1 MEQPYIFVSD
11 HAPHFAERWGSAG
24 IETVEERGYHAIFAA
39 SVPFIPS
46 FLSSDFIRSLGG
58 GMGRIK
64 QIVLR
69 QFRFINDLAN
79 ARELAEGGVA
89 FDLRFIAHPART
101 PTERA
106 TIEIAFLG
114 KVFHPNRRRAAFL
127 GLQLWRKFLSHYPL
141 EDPFNYPLQPVNET
155 DFARYLMP
163 IPIEQIKPEN
173 LLEIRKYEDRDP
185 MLGESV
191 VAGYFP
197 HPFEPVL
204 DFSAMARFL
213 ETLSMQQQP
222 CVVSICIQ
230 PTQLMTEELRVLNQ
244 ILVTYERLTQEAQ
257 QEQGWLS
264 LYRRERL
271 EILRKTFEPLI
282 NQRSHLFMIKVQ
294 VIGAQLPPADLLE
307 ALGSE
312 FMNNITPEPRQ
323 WARQVVS
330 NDRELEIA
338 LHNFHFL
345 EHQLWGDSS
354 VDSTVRRLRFLV
366 SAYEAAG
373 AFRLPIPPESGYMPG
388 LMVKDEPFVMPT
400 EVNQPT
406 EPSVALGEII
416 HRGIPTGIPF
426 YISIRELTRHA
437 LIGGSTG
444 SGKTNTCLHLLSH
457 LWAEN
462 GIPFLVLYPI
472 DKPDYRL
479 LMADRK
485 VRDDLLLFTVGDE
498 NTAPFR
504 FNPFAVPPGILLKTH
519 ISQLM
524 RCFSAA
530 FSMWDPLPAVYRAA
544 MRQVYRSA
552 GWDLVSGRG
561 GDQNVS
567 TPTMSQF
574 YDAIVQCAETLTA
587 DYGRE
592 VRGNVKQGAEIRI
605 RDLLDNMG
613 HVVNASEPAPF
624 DEILKRPTVMELG
637 RVGSAEDTALIMGFM
652 MMLIS
657 EELQSRFKQID
668 SAIREQNI
676 HLTLVEEAHR
686 LMPRGNTGSEHMADP
701 RTKGGEDFSNLLAE
715 VRGFGE
721 GVLIAEQIPT
731 NLVQGAIGNTY
742 LKVMHWLE
750 DADSFDLFCEI
761 MNLNERQRNYVRTL
775 ERGHVMV
782 RGRNGYPVHVKVNNY
797 LDLFQDSGDRPS
809 IDDSDSVVRDF
820 MRDRIQIP
828 LAQPWIAPSILAN
841 SDSYTTN
848 GNHQHGA
855 ECRLNP
861 KTCSYYSGVRRIG
874 ADLRSSDIQAIV
886 AATNKKDWKSVRHI
900 CSKRTAD
907 EGLGHDTLAG
917 YCYLY
922 YLTQNLVGKTN
933 QTVSDRFPSIRNALA
948 HFFDDNTIREV

>member
-11 HAPHFAERWGSAG
+11 HAPHFAELWGSAG

-39 SVPFIPS
+39 TVPFIPS

-155 DFARYLMP
+155 DFGRYLMP

-230 PTQLMTEELRVLNQ
+230 PTQLLTEELRVLNQ

-323 WARQVVS
+323 WARQIVS
-330 NDRELEIA
+330 NARDLEIA
-338 LHNFHFL
+338 LRNFHFL
-345 EHQLWGDSS
+345 EHQLWGDSG

-366 SAYEAAG
+366 SGYEAAG

-388 LMVKDEPFVMPT
+388 LTVKDEPFVMPT
-400 EVNQPT
+400 EVSLPT

-416 HRGIPTGIPF
+416 HRGRPTGIPF

-485 VRDDLLLFTVGDE
+485 VRDHLLLFTVGDE

-504 FNPFAVPPGILLKTH
+504 FNPFAVPSGILLKTH

-530 FSMWDPLPAVYRAA
+530 FSMWDPLPAIYRAA
-544 MRQVYRSA
+544 MRQVYSSA

-561 GDQNVS
+561 GDEDVR

-592 VRGNVKQGAEIRI
+592 VRGNVKQGAEIRV

-624 DEILKRPTVMELG
+624 NEILKRPTVMELG
-637 RVGSAEDTALIMGFM
+637 RVGSTEDTALIMGFM

-657 EELQSRFKQID
+657 EELQSRSKQND
-668 SAIREQNI
+668 PAVREKNI

-686 LMPRGNTGSEHMADP
+686 LMSRGYTSNEHTADP

-750 DADSFDLFCEI
+750 DANSFGLFCEI
-761 MNLNERQRNYVRTL
+761 MNLNERQRDYARTL
-775 ERGHVMV
+775 ERGHVIV
-782 RGRNGYPVHVKVNNY
+782 RGQNGYPVHVKVNNY
-797 LDLFQDSGDRPS
+797 LDLFQDSRDRPN
-809 IDDSDSVVRDF
+809 IDDSDGAVRNF
-820 MRDRIQIP
+820 MHDRIQIP

-841 SDSYTTN
+841 SGSNTTN
-848 GNHQHGA
+848 NNHQHGD

-861 KTCSYYSGVRRIG
+861 KTCSYYPRVRQIS
-874 ADLRSSDIQAIV
+874 AELRSSDIQAVV
-886 AATNKKDWKSVRHI
+886 AATNDQDWRLVRHI

-907 EGLGHDTLAG
+907 EGLGHDILVG

-922 YLTQNLVGKTN
+922 YLTQNLVGRTS
-933 QTVSDRFPSIRNALA
+933 QTVSDRFPSIRSALA
-948 HFFDDNTIREV
+948 HFFDEDTIQEV